1 VTYGIGTACS
11 VRLFDLESILPLGE
25 IGLGDVLYWAP
36 ANPHAYLARLYGED
50 YLQLPDVPERTGHFE
65 DYRSS

>member
-11 VRLFDLESILPLGE
+11 VRIFDLESILPLGE
-25 IGLGDVLYWAP
+25 ISFGAARYWAP
-36 ANPHAYLARLYGED
+36 ANPHAYLARLYGES
-50 YLQLPDVPERTGHFE
+50 YSQLPDLAQRMGHFE